1 MFKPKRLVIIC
12 YVDVCHNW
20 GPGDDPGATEVPG
33 VEADEW
39 PSRLLSLLGGVM
51 FCGCYADNG
60 DLLKLKL
67 ALVPANGYSM
77 AHTAGAK
84 TRLFISR
91 GLFSVAE
98 MSMILHTHYL

>member
-1 MFKPKRLVIIC
+1 MSQL
-12 YVDVCHNW
+12 
-20 GPGDDPGATEVPG
+20 GTTGDNPGATEVPG
-33 VEADEW
+33 VQADEW
-39 PSRLLSLLGGVM
+39 PSRLLGRCHVLR
-51 FCGCYADNG
+51 CYADNG

-84 TRLFISR
+84 TRLFITR

-98 MSMILHTHYL
+98 MSMILHTHY